1 MLCDICGKSEATVH
15 VTEILD
21 DKMTELHICE
31 ECAKKKGE
39 TMKQPFSLADLL
51 AGLTDIGAVVGPEEA
66 VSLKCPGCGQTHKD
80 FRSIGRLGCG
90 QCYETFKESLSLLL
104 KRVHGSNQHVGK
116 IPARKGR
123 AVKVS
128 VQLQELRERLS
139 RAVQLERY
147 EEAAKLRDQ
156 IRALAKGAKKKKELK
171 R

>member
-1 MLCDICGKSEATVH
+1 MLCDICGKKEATVH

-39 TMKQPFSLADLL
+39 AMKQPFSIADLL
-51 AGLTDIGAVVGPEEA
+51 AGLTDIGAMVGPEEA
-66 VSLKCPGCGQTHKD
+66 VRLKCPGCGQTYKD

-90 QCYETFKESLSLLL
+90 QCYETFKESLAPLL
-104 KRVHGSNQHVGK
+104 KRVHGSNHHLGK
-116 IPARKGR
+116 VPARKGR
-123 AVKVS
+123 AVKVN

-156 IRALAKGAKKKKELK
+156 IRALGKGTKKKELK
-171 R
+171 K